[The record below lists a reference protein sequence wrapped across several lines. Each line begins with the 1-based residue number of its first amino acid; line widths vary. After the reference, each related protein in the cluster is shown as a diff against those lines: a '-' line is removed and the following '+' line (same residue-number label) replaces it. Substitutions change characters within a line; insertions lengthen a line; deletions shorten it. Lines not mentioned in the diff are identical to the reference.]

1 MKLCKEKEYAQ
12 FYWFIKSE
20 CLYSKRQR
28 WSSDDNRIF
37 FLFCS
42 SISSS
47 LNIIIVKQKVKM
59 NDDVN
64 VFEVDQ
70 ASYSSLKAVQQALD
84 PEVIERI
91 ITVSSLADMINADT
105 SVASHNELV
114 KNYVFMVIILLN
126 LL

>member
-1 MKLCKEKEYAQ
+1 
-12 FYWFIKSE
+12 
-20 CLYSKRQR
+20 
-28 WSSDDNRIF
+28 
-37 FLFCS
+37 
-42 SISSS
+42 
-47 LNIIIVKQKVKM
+47 M

-64 VFEVDQ
+64 FFEVDQ

-91 ITVSSLADMINADT
+91 ITVSSLADT

>member
-1 MKLCKEKEYAQ
+1 
-12 FYWFIKSE
+12 
-20 CLYSKRQR
+20 
-28 WSSDDNRIF
+28 
-37 FLFCS
+37 
-42 SISSS
+42 
-47 LNIIIVKQKVKM
+47 M

-64 VFEVDQ
+64 FFEVDQ

>member
-1 MKLCKEKEYAQ
+1 M
-12 FYWFIKSE
+12 
-20 CLYSKRQR
+20 
-28 WSSDDNRIF
+28 
-37 FLFCS
+37 
-42 SISSS
+42 
-47 LNIIIVKQKVKM
+47 KM

>member
-1 MKLCKEKEYAQ
+1 
-12 FYWFIKSE
+12 
-20 CLYSKRQR
+20 
-28 WSSDDNRIF
+28 
-37 FLFCS
+37 
-42 SISSS
+42 
-47 LNIIIVKQKVKM
+47 M

>member
-1 MKLCKEKEYAQ
+1 M
-12 FYWFIKSE
+12 
-20 CLYSKRQR
+20 
-28 WSSDDNRIF
+28 
-37 FLFCS
+37 
-42 SISSS
+42 
-47 LNIIIVKQKVKM
+47 KM

-64 VFEVDQ
+64 FFEVDQ